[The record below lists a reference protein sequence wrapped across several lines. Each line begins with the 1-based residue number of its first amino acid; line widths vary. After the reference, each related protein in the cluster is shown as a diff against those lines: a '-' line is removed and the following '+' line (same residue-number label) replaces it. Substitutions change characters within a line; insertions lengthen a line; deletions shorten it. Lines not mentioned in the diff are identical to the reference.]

1 MKILVA
7 GDSYAQ
13 CDMFY
18 SVNSWCYALKSICNH
33 DITNIAWGG
42 TSLAWTYKRILEAKN
57 SNDWHTYDKVI
68 VVVTNHGRGYTRR
81 SLTLPKIK
89 SEDQLVSYD
98 IMLKN
103 LQNKNK
109 NDEPYYDEF
118 IAVKDWFEYIYD
130 HEIEIIT
137 HKGLIEEIK
146 KIIPEDKL
154 ILINGCANPIHFKDH
169 FKYDICLKE
178 ITENELSLLTLLKDK
193 WGSPSWHLLYKE
205 SRIMTNHMIPSNNL
219 KVAIYI
225 KNILEGMN
233 PTFDL
238 NNFDKISPNDFHL
251 YYDQIS

>member
-1 MKILVA
+1 MKILIA
-7 GDSYAQ
+7 GDSYAE
-13 CDMFY
+13 CDMNY

-33 DITNIAWGG
+33 DITNIARGG

-68 VVVTNHGRGYTRR
+68 VVVTSHGRAYTRR

-89 SEDQLVSYD
+89 NEDQITNYD

-109 NDEPYYDEF
+109 NDEPYYEEF
-118 IAVKDWFEYIYD
+118 VAVKGWFEYIYD
-130 HEIEIIT
+130 NEIEIIT

-169 FKYDICLKE
+169 FKYDIFLNNITNYEILKVLPDGLDRS
-178 ITENELSLLTLLKDK
+178 I
-193 WGSPSWHLLYKE
+193 YRE
-205 SRIMTNHMIPSNNL
+205 SKIISNHMTPSNNL